1 VGTAISIIRDGD
13 VVRITLTR
21 ADRRNAFDGAMIDEL
36 TDAFAAVGDARAV
49 LLQGEGPSFS
59 AGADLDWMRASVE
72 LSPEQN
78 RVEGQRLGALFAA
91 IDSCPTPVVAA
102 VHGHAIAGG
111 AGLVATC
118 DIAVAA
124 PGTKFGFTETRI
136 GLIPATISPYVIGRI
151 GTTAARRYLLTAEL
165 FDAAEALRIGLIGA
179 IAEDP
184 LAEAERIVATL
195 CGVGPEA
202 VRATKRMI
210 LERPS
215 PDELARLISEVRAS
229 AEGQAGLRALL
240 TGEDPP
246 WRSAPS

>member
-1 VGTAISIIRDGD
+1 MSTAISAIRDGD

-36 TDAFAAVGDARAV
+36 TAAFAAVGDARAV
-49 LLQGEGPSFS
+49 LLQGDGPSFS
-59 AGADLDWMRASVE
+59 AGADLDWMRASVD

-91 IDSCPTPVVAA
+91 IDGCPAPVVAA

-165 FDAAEALRIGLIGA
+165 FDAAEALRIGLISA
-179 IAEDP
+179 VADDP
-184 LAEAERIVATL
+184 AAEAERIVETL
-195 CGVGPEA
+195 CTVGPEA
-202 VRATKRMI
+202 VRATKRI
-210 LERPS
+210 IRERPR

-229 AEGQAGLRALL
+229 TEGQAGLRALL